1 MSSTLWHRENWE
13 QTPDLNEAELD
24 KTTAGVMRK
33 IFGWVSSKTNKEEMM
48 QDVWTFP
55 NLASDALASK
65 VPPVVLVTGE
75 FDFLRYATREARDLY
90 ARNGKLAHYIEFGGS
105 YHTAYEN
112 YEMPHS
118 DVWFNDFTRLCDYWL

>member
-75 FDFLRYATREARDLY
+75 FDFLRYATREARELY
-90 ARNGKLAHYIEFGGS
+90 
-105 YHTAYEN
+105 
-112 YEMPHS
+112 
-118 DVWFNDFTRLCDYWL
+118 